1 MDIHVTFPTQS
12 ILQSAPHISTIAHL
26 EFALRAALVA
36 LGVEHPPCGE
46 DDDMPPDTV
55 TPEDAYALAIQ
66 NQILSLEKLVRVY
79 RTLIERRL
87 YRERN
92 F

>member
-1 MDIHVTFPTQS
+1 MDIHVTFPAPD

-36 LGVEHPPCGE
+36 LGVEHPQCVE
-46 DDDMPPDTV
+46 DEGMPPDTA

-66 NQILSLEKLVRVY
+66 NQILSLETIVRVY

-87 YRERN
+87 YRERD